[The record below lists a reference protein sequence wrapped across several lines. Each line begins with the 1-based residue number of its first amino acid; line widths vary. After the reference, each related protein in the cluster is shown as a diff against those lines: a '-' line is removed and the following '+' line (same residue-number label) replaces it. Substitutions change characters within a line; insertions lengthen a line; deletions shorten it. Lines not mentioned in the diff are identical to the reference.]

1 MLPLHHDD
9 LLRLA
14 EQRQVEMRERWPR
27 ALELRRTLAYWL
39 LRLAIRVDP
48 QPRRTGRVLG
58 AVVRR

>member
-1 MLPLHHDD
+1 MRPLHHDD

-14 EQRQVEMRERWPR
+14 AQHQVEMRRQWPR
-27 ALELRRTLAYWL
+27 TLELRRHLAYWL

-58 AVVRR
+58 AALRR